1 MKLTLLLHNY
11 KEKKAMDT
19 LNNYLQKNEFKVL
32 GLAAFQRYLE
42 NKKVSA
48 SFGNPYKQVP
58 LLRKPMGYITTQS
71 LFTKDTE
78 SNMYDSLPNEWVR
91 NISKFKSTYGKWLVV
106 DEQRDNTYNY
116 DNYIDNAIDI
126 IELTIQDP
134 EGIQDD
140 LVIAL
145 YRVCISLDV
154 RGAYS
159 PAVIGIYD
167 YDGIDHFNTT
177 GFLMNLYNT
186 VNGSFKVND
195 KLCYF
200 SIDEPVTG
208 YDLQIEVDSGQGLLD
223 PEETSEIDPSEKS
236 SIQDYLENYTGEK
249 INDLK
254 VEYTSELFL

>member
-1 MKLTLLLHNY
+1 
-11 KEKKAMDT
+11 MDT
-19 LNNYLQKNEFKVL
+19 LNDYLQENEIQFL
-32 GLAAFQRYLE
+32 GLAAFQRYLK
-42 NKKVSA
+42 NKKVA
-48 SFGNPYKQVP
+48 YSFANPYKQVP
-58 LLRKPMGYITTQS
+58 LLHSPAGYITAQS
-71 LFTKDTE
+71 LFTQNTE
-78 SNMYDSLPNEWVR
+78 GDMYDSLPNEWVR
-91 NISKFKSTYGKWLVV
+91 NIRKFQSTYGKWLVV
-106 DEQRDNTYNY
+106 DEQGDNTCNY
-116 DNYIDNAIDI
+116 DNFLDNTIDI

-177 GFLMNLYNT
+177 GFLMNLFNT
-186 VNGSFKVND
+186 VNGNFKINN

-200 SIDEPVTG
+200 NINEPVTG
-208 YDLQIEVDSGQGLLD
+208 DYLQIEVDSGQGFLD
-223 PEETSEIDPSEKS
+223 PEETSEIDPSNRD
-236 SIQDYLENYTGEK
+236 SIRDYLENYAGEK

-254 VEYTSELFL
+254 IEYTSELFL

>member
-1 MKLTLLLHNY
+1 MK
-11 KEKKAMDT
+11 T
-19 LNNYLQKNEFKVL
+19 LNDYLHENELQVL
-32 GLAAFQRYLE
+32 GLAAFQRYLK

-48 SFGNPYKQVP
+48 SFANPYKQVS
-58 LLRKPMGYITTQS
+58 LLNSPSGYITTQS
-71 LFTKDTE
+71 LFTRDTE
-78 SNMYDSLPNEWVR
+78 SNICDSLPNEWVR

-106 DEQRDNTYNY
+106 DEQGDNTCNY
-116 DNYIDNAIDI
+116 DNYLDNAISV

-134 EGIQDD
+134 EGIQED

-186 VNGSFKVND
+186 VNGIFKVDN
-195 KLCYF
+195 KLYYF
-200 SIDEPVTG
+200 DINEPVTG
-208 YDLQIEVDSGQGLLD
+208 DYLQVEIDGGQGFSD
-223 PEETSEIDPSEKS
+223 PEETAEIDPSNRD
-236 SIQDYLENYTGEK
+236 SIKDYLENYTGEK

-254 VEYTSELFL
+254 IKYTSELFL

>member
-1 MKLTLLLHNY
+1 
-11 KEKKAMDT
+11 MDT
-19 LNNYLQKNEFKVL
+19 LNDYLQKNEIQVL
-32 GLAAFQRYLE
+32 GLAAFQRYLK

-48 SFGNPYKQVP
+48 SFANPYKQVP
-58 LLRKPMGYITTQS
+58 LLRSPGGYITTQS
-71 LFTKDTE
+71 LFTRDTE
-78 SNMYDSLPNEWVR
+78 NNIYDSLPNEWAR
-91 NISKFKSTYGKWLVV
+91 NISEFKSTYGKWLVV
-106 DEQRDNTYNY
+106 DEQGDNTCNY
-116 DNYIDNAIDI
+116 DNYLDNAIDI

-134 EGIQDD
+134 EKIQDN

-177 GFLMNLYNT
+177 GFLMNLFNT
-186 VNGSFKVND
+186 VNGSFKVNN

-200 SIDEPVTG
+200 DIDEPVTG
-208 YDLQIEVDSGQGLLD
+208 YCLQIEIDSGQGFSD
-223 PEETSEIDPSEKS
+223 PEETSEIDPSDRD
-236 SIQDYLENYTGEK
+236 SIRDYLENYVGEK

-254 VEYTSELFL
+254 IEYTSELIL

>member
-1 MKLTLLLHNY
+1 
-11 KEKKAMDT
+11 MDT
-19 LNNYLQKNEFKVL
+19 LNDYLQKNELQVL
-32 GLAAFQRYLE
+32 GLAAFQRYLK

-58 LLRKPMGYITTQS
+58 LLRNPGGYITTQS
-71 LFTKDTE
+71 LFAEDTE
-78 SNMYDSLPNEWVR
+78 SNIYDSLPNKWVR
-91 NISKFKSTYGKWLVV
+91 NIRKFQSTYGKWLVV
-106 DEQRDNTYNY
+106 DKQGDNTCNH
-116 DNYIDNAIDI
+116 DNYLDNAIDI

-134 EGIQDD
+134 KEVQND

-186 VNGSFKVND
+186 VNGSFKVGN
-195 KLCYF
+195 KVYYF
-200 SIDEPVTG
+200 DICEPVTG
-208 YDLQIEVDSGQGLLD
+208 DYLEIEIDNGQGFSD
-223 PEETSEIDPSEKS
+223 PDETAEIDPSDKN
-236 SIQDYLENYTGEK
+236 SIKDYLENYMGKK
-249 INDLK
+249 ISNLK
-254 VEYTSELFL
+254 IEYTSELFL

>member
-1 MKLTLLLHNY
+1 MK
-11 KEKKAMDT
+11 T
-19 LNNYLQKNEFKVL
+19 LNDYLHENECEVL
-32 GLAAFQRYLE
+32 GLRTFQRYLE
-42 NKKVSA
+42 NKKVPA

-58 LLRKPMGYITTQS
+58 LLKNPWGYITTQS
-71 LFTKDTE
+71 LFTKNTE

-106 DEQRDNTYNY
+106 DEQGDNTCNY
-116 DNYIDNAIDI
+116 DNFLDNAINV

-134 EGIQDD
+134 EGIQDN

-145 YRVCISLDV
+145 YSVCISLDV
-154 RGAYS
+154 RGSYS
-159 PAVIGIYD
+159 PAAIGIYD

-177 GFLMNLYNT
+177 DFLTNLFNT
-186 VNGSFKVND
+186 VNGSFKVNN

-208 YDLQIEVDSGQGLLD
+208 YDLQIEIDNGQGLSD
-223 PEETSEIDPSEKS
+223 PDETAEIDPSNKN
-236 SIQDYLENYTGEK
+236 SIKDYLENYMGKK

-254 VEYTSELFL
+254 IEYTSELFL

>member
-1 MKLTLLLHNY
+1 
-11 KEKKAMDT
+11 MDT
-19 LNNYLQKNEFKVL
+19 LNNYLQKNEIQVL
-32 GLAAFQRYLE
+32 GLAAFQRYLK

-48 SFGNPYKQVP
+48 SFSNPYKQVP

-71 LFTKDTE
+71 LFTEDTE
-78 SNMYDSLPNEWVR
+78 GDMYDSLPNEWVR
-91 NISKFKSTYGKWLVV
+91 NINKFKSTYGKWLVV
-106 DEQRDNTYNY
+106 DEQGDNTCNY
-116 DNYIDNAIDI
+116 DNFLDNAINI

-134 EGIQDD
+134 KGIQDD

-145 YRVCISLDV
+145 YRACISLDV

-159 PAVIGIYD
+159 PAVIGVYD
-167 YDGIDHFNTT
+167 YDGIDHYNTT
-177 GFLMNLYNT
+177 SFFMNLYNT

-200 SIDEPVTG
+200 DINEPVAG
-208 YDLQIEVDSGQGLLD
+208 DYLQIEVNNGQGFSD
-223 PEETSEIDPSEKS
+223 PEETLEIDPSKKS
-236 SIQDYLENYTGEK
+236 SIKDYLENYTGEK

>member
-1 MKLTLLLHNY
+1 
-11 KEKKAMDT
+11 MDT
-19 LNNYLQKNEFKVL
+19 VNDFFQKNEIQVL

-71 LFTKDTE
+71 LFTEDTE
-78 SNMYDSLPNEWVR
+78 NGIYDSLPNEWVR

-106 DEQRDNTYNY
+106 DEQDDNTYNY
-116 DNYIDNAIDI
+116 DNFLDNAINI
-126 IELTIQDP
+126 MELTIQDP

-145 YRVCISLDV
+145 YSVCISLDV

-159 PAVIGIYD
+159 PSVIGIYD
-167 YDGIDHFNTT
+167 YDGIDHYNTT
-177 GFLMNLYNT
+177 SFLINLFNT
-186 VNGSFKVND
+186 VNGSFKVNN

-200 SIDEPVTG
+200 GIDEPVTG
-208 YDLQIEVDSGQGLLD
+208 YCLQVEIDSGQGFSD
-223 PEETSEIDPSEKS
+223 PEETAEIDPSDKN
-236 SIQDYLENYTGEK
+236 SIKDYLENYMGKK
-249 INDLK
+249 ISNLK
-254 VEYTSELFL
+254 IEYTSELFL

>member
-1 MKLTLLLHNY
+1 M
-11 KEKKAMDT
+11 ET
-19 LNNYLQKNEFKVL
+19 LNNYLQENEIQVL
-32 GLAAFQRYLE
+32 GLSAFQRYL
-42 NKKVSA
+42 KKQKVSE
-48 SFGNPYKQVP
+48 SFSNPYKQVP
-58 LLRKPMGYITTQS
+58 LLSSPAGYITTQS
-71 LFTKDTE
+71 LFTENTE
-78 SNMYDSLPNEWVR
+78 GDMYDSLPNKWVR

-106 DEQRDNTYNY
+106 DEQGDNIYNY

-134 EGIQDD
+134 EAIQDD
-140 LVIAL
+140 LVITL

-177 GFLMNLYNT
+177 GFLMNLFNT
-186 VNGSFKVND
+186 VNGSFKINN

-200 SIDEPVTG
+200 DIDEPITG
-208 YDLQIEVDSGQGLLD
+208 DYLQVEIDNGQGFSD
-223 PEETSEIDPSEKS
+223 PEETSEIDPSNRD
-236 SIQDYLENYTGEK
+236 SIRDYLENYTGEK

-254 VEYTSELFL
+254 IEYTSELFL

>member
-1 MKLTLLLHNY
+1 
-11 KEKKAMDT
+11 MDT
-19 LNNYLQKNEFKVL
+19 LNDYLKENEFKVL
-32 GLAAFQRYLE
+32 GLGTFQRYL
-42 NKKVSA
+42 KKQKVSE
-48 SFGNPYKQVP
+48 SFSNPYKQVP
-58 LLRKPMGYITTQS
+58 LLHSPGGYITTQS
-71 LFTKDTE
+71 LFTRDTE
-78 SNMYDSLPNEWVR
+78 STFYDSLPNEWVR

-106 DEQRDNTYNY
+106 DEQGDNTCNY
-116 DNYIDNAIDI
+116 DNYIDNTIDI

-200 SIDEPVTG
+200 GIDEPVTG
-208 YDLQIEVDSGQGLLD
+208 YDLQIEIDSGQGFSD
-223 PEETSEIDPSEKS
+223 PEETSKIDPSEKS
-236 SIQDYLENYTGEK
+236 SIKDYLENYTGEK
-249 INDLK
+249 ISSLK

>member
-1 MKLTLLLHNY
+1 MK
-11 KEKKAMDT
+11 T
-19 LNNYLQKNEFKVL
+19 LNDYLHENKYEVL
-32 GLAAFQRYLE
+32 GLRTFQRYL
-42 NKKVSA
+42 KKQKVSE
-48 SFGNPYKQVP
+48 SFSNPYKQVP
-58 LLRKPMGYITTQS
+58 LLNDPSGYITTQS

-106 DEQRDNTYNY
+106 DEQGGNTCNYN
-116 DNYIDNAIDI
+116 NFLDNAVNV

-134 EGIQDD
+134 EGIQDN

-145 YRVCISLDV
+145 YSVCISLDV
-154 RGAYS
+154 RGSYS
-159 PAVIGIYD
+159 PSVIGIYD

-177 GFLMNLYNT
+177 GFLTNLFNT
-186 VNGSFKVND
+186 VNGSFKVNN

-208 YDLQIEVDSGQGLLD
+208 YDLQIEIDNGQGLSD
-223 PEETSEIDPSEKS
+223 PDETAEIDPSNKN
-236 SIQDYLENYTGEK
+236 SIKDYLENYMGKK

-254 VEYTSELFL
+254 IEYTSELFL